1 MIRVTVHRKFA
12 DGSPSLS
19 VSPRRGFRT
28 FENAANSAMR
38 LLADE
43 TQQPGH
49 ERVVEYEVTYRWST
63 GRAQRDYYRATSDG
77 PPEYLRSE
85 ALEEESGRACTSRRG
100 CFRMDVLRECVSIP
114 DAG

>member
-43 TQQPGH
+43 TRQPGH
-49 ERVVEYEVTYRWST
+49 EQVAEYVVTYRWNT
-63 GRAQRDYYRATSDG
+63 GRAQRD
-77 PPEYLRSE
+77 
-85 ALEEESGRACTSRRG
+85 
-100 CFRMDVLRECVSIP
+100 
-114 DAG
+114 